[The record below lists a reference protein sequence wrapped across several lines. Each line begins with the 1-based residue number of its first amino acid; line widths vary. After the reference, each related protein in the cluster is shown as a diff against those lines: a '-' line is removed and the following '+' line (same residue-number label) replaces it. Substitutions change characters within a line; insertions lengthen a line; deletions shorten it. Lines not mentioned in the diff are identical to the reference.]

1 MRPCSALNCNLTF
14 NSSSAPPGTGRRPAT
29 AEKMQIIEALGK
41 LRAAKLLIGIRGA
54 PPADL
59 TAVAEVVLAI
69 SGLMQSVPEISEID
83 INPLTV
89 HAKGQG
95 ATALDA
101 LIVVG

>member
-1 MRPCSALNCNLTF
+1 M
-14 NSSSAPPGTGRRPAT
+14 
-29 AEKMQIIEALGK
+29 
-41 LRAAKLLIGIRGA
+41 RGA

-69 SGLMQSVPEISEID
+69 GGLMQIVPEISEID

-89 HAKGQG
+89 HGEGQG

-101 LIVVG
+101 VIVVG